1 MAQVASCRN
10 AFAVID
16 IEDRTPGID
25 KRGSL
30 SHPGQPSPTS
40 HKPGEHPVSTPQRT
54 LLDAWRLRSLASGW
68 LASDDW
74 HTKAVDAVT
83 KAITSDA
90 ERDVVLACGRLG
102 RSRAEAGI
110 GIAETIEDLAA
121 LFAAHDGTVPPLRH
135 LTAACVGWAEEG
147 LARHAQ
153 GRCEDPL
160 TGLTTVP
167 YLRTRLAEIY
177 RDAAQAGTSPARTHR
192 LVVVQMS
199 RQAGQHDQ
207 HDHPDPWRRIAQ
219 AIMLGHDLRAA
230 FPGGATLCGN
240 PQLAAG
246 DGPAIALV
254 RARDDLPAR
263 YAKLRRT
270 VRVRLTSGAQIRM
283 APLPARLTEALR
295 LVDELAR

>member
-1 MAQVASCRN
+1 M
-10 AFAVID
+10 
-16 IEDRTPGID
+16 
-25 KRGSL
+25 

-40 HKPGEHPVSTPQRT
+40 HTTTKATT
-54 LLDAWRLRSLASGW
+54 LRDAWRLRSLASGW

-74 HTKAVDAVT
+74 HTRAVDAVT

-121 LFAAHDGTVPPLRH
+121 LFAVRDGIAPPLHH

-147 LARHAQ
+147 LARQAQ

-177 RDAAQAGTSPARTHR
+177 RDADQAGTSPARTHR

-199 RQAGQHDQ
+199 RQVSQHDQ
-207 HDHPDPWRRIAQ
+207 HDVHDQPDRPDPWRRIAQ

-240 PQLAAG
+240 PQLATG